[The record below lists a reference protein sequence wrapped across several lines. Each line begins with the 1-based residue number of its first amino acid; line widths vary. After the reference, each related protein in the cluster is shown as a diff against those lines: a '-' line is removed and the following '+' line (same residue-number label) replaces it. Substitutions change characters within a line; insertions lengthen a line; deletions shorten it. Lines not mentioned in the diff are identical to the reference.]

1 MTDQTPALDAA
12 LAAFQDEFLVVPLD
26 GQNPHF
32 GSRYATLPT
41 IVTKMTPVLRTHGL
55 MFKSHTDVVDG
66 ANVLVVT
73 LLHIESGETMLGRMR
88 IPDVNPQGIGSAL
101 TYFRRYTM
109 LTMTGVV
116 ADGDDDGNAASAP
129 PRAEDPGR
137 GRPPMMDRHQYDA
150 LVQWSSQV
158 KLDQVFRHVLHRD
171 ASSSDLTFDEA
182 ARVLAHLHATEDH
195 TGK

>member
-12 LAAFQDEFLVVPLD
+12 LMAFQGEFLVVPLD
-26 GQNPHF
+26 GANEHF

-41 IVTKMTPVLRTHGL
+41 IVQRMTPVLRSHGL
-55 MFKSHTDVVDG
+55 MFKSWTEVADG
-66 ANVLVVT
+66 ATHLVML
-73 LLHIESGETMLGRMR
+73 LLHVETQESMVSRMR
-88 IPDVNPQGIGSAL
+88 LPDGNPQGIGSAL

-129 PRAEDPGR
+129 PARTARAS
-137 GRPPMMDRHQYDA
+137 RPQVQMMTREQFDA
-150 LVQWSSQV
+150 LRQWASQV
-158 KLDQVFRHVLHRD
+158 NLEQIFDQILKRP
-171 ASSSDLTFDEA
+171 ATSDDMTFDEA
-182 ARVLAHLHATEDH
+182 ARVLQYLHGTED

>member
-26 GQNPHF
+26 GENPHF

-41 IVTKMTPVLRTHGL
+41 IVTKMTPVLRSHGL

-66 ANVLVVT
+66 YTVLVAT
-73 LLHIESGETMLGRMR
+73 LLHIDSGETMVSRMR
-88 IPDVNPQGIGSAL
+88 LPDGNPQGIGSAL

-116 ADGDDDGNAASAP
+116 SDGDDDGNAASAP
-129 PRAEDPGR
+129 PTPAAGR
-137 GRPPMMDRHQYDA
+137 GRVQMMTREQYDA

-158 KLDQVFRHVLHRD
+158 NLDQVFLHVLKRE
-171 ASSSDLTFDEA
+171 ASSGDMKFDEA
-182 ARVLAHLHATEDH
+182 ARVLQHLHANED
-195 TGK
+195 TPK

>member
-26 GQNPHF
+26 GENPHF

-129 PRAEDPGR
+129 PRAEDPTR
-137 GRPPMMDRHQYDA
+137 GRPQMMDRHQYDA
-150 LVQWSSQV
+150 LVQWSNQV
-158 KLDQVFRHVLHRD
+158 KLDQVFRHVLNRE

-182 ARVLAHLHATEDH
+182 ARVLAHMHATED

>member
-12 LAAFQDEFLVVPLD
+12 LMAFQGEFLVVPLD
-26 GQNPHF
+26 GANEHF

-41 IVTKMTPVLRTHGL
+41 IVQRMTPVLRSHGL
-55 MFKSHTDVVDG
+55 MFKSWTEVSDG
-66 ANVLVVT
+66 ATHLVML
-73 LLHIESGETMLGRMR
+73 LLHVETQESMVSRMR
-88 IPDVNPQGIGSAL
+88 LPDGNPQGIGSAL

-129 PRAEDPGR
+129 PARTARAS
-137 GRPPMMDRHQYDA
+137 RPQVQMMSREQFDA
-150 LVQWSSQV
+150 LRQWASQV
-158 KLDQVFRHVLHRD
+158 NLEQIFDQILKRP
-171 ASSSDLTFDEA
+171 ATSDDMTFDEA
-182 ARVLAHLHATEDH
+182 ARVLQYLHGTED